1 MKTALLLVDI
11 QNDYFPHGKMELR
24 NPVEA
29 SAYARQLLQL
39 FRRKMNLFFISTCSN
54 KRWCYFFLP
63 NTEGV
68 HIHESVR
75 PLREETVI
83 LKHYP
88 NSFRE
93 TDLLEQLQRL
103 DIEHVVICGMMTHM
117 CIDATVRAAFDFG
130 FQCTVIHDAC
140 ATKDLSFKNATIP
153 AVYIHNTILASLNG
167 VYANVMSTEEFLAT
181 KTLSSVSKTEKSV
194 SCQTIDFL
202 SNCIIQEIFKM
213 NTKKYD

>member
-1 MKTALLLVDI
+1 MKSEEDKYMKTALLLVDI

-24 NPVEA
+24 NPAEA
-29 SAYARQLLQL
+29 SAYASQLLQL
-39 FRRKMNLFFISTCSN
+39 FRKKNEPIFHIQHVAIKNDAT
-54 KRWCYFFLP
+54 FFLP

-75 PLREETVI
+75 PLKEESVI

-93 TDLLEQLQRL
+93 TDLLKQLQRL
-103 DIEHVVICGMMTHM
+103 AIEHVVICGMMTHM
-117 CIDATVRAAFDFG
+117 CIDATVRAAFDFSL
-130 FQCTVIHDAC
+130 QCTVIHDAC

-181 KTLSSVSKTEKSV
+181 KKHSL
-194 SCQTIDFL
+194 Q
-202 SNCIIQEIFKM
+202 
-213 NTKKYD
+213 

>member
-11 QNDYFPHGKMELR
+11 QNDYFPNGKMELR

-29 SAYARQLLQL
+29 SEYANQLLQH
-39 FRRKMNLFFISTCSN
+39 FRTNSKPIFHIQHVAIKDDAT
-54 KRWCYFFLP
+54 FFLP

-83 LKHYP
+83 VKHYP

-93 TDLLEQLQRL
+93 TNLLEQLQRL
-103 DIEHVVICGMMTHM
+103 DIEHVVVCGMMTHM

-153 AVYIHNTILASLNG
+153 AVYIHNTILASLNNI
-167 VYANVMSTEEFLAT
+167 YAEILSTKEFVQR
-181 KTLSSVSKTEKSV
+181 KKS
-194 SCQTIDFL
+194 F
-202 SNCIIQEIFKM
+202 
-213 NTKKYD
+213 

>member
-1 MKTALLLVDI
+1 MNSEEDKYMKTALLLVDI
-11 QNDYFPHGKMELR
+11 QNDYFPNGKMELR

-29 SAYARQLLQL
+29 SEYADQLLQH
-39 FRRKMNLFFISTCSN
+39 FRIRNEPIFHIQHVAIKDSAT
-54 KRWCYFFLP
+54 FFLP

-68 HIHESVR
+68 HIHENVR
-75 PLREETVI
+75 PLREESVI

-93 TDLLEQLQRL
+93 TDLLERLQRSG
-103 DIEHVVICGMMTHM
+103 IEHVVICGMMTHM

-130 FQCTVIHDAC
+130 LHCTVIHDAC

-167 VYANVMSTEEFLAT
+167 VYANIISTEEFLAT
-181 KTLSSVSKTEKSV
+181 
-194 SCQTIDFL
+194 
-202 SNCIIQEIFKM
+202 
-213 NTKKYD
+213 

>member
-11 QNDYFPHGKMELR
+11 QNDYFPNGKMELR

-29 SAYARQLLQL
+29 SEYASELLKH
-39 FRRKMNLFFISTCSN
+39 FRMNGGPIFHIQHVAIKNDAT
-54 KRWCYFFLP
+54 FFLP

-68 HIHESVR
+68 HIHENVR

-93 TDLLEQLQRL
+93 TNLLEQLQRL
-103 DIEHVVICGMMTHM
+103 DIKHIVICGMMTHM

-130 FQCTVIHDAC
+130 FHCTVIHDAC

-167 VYANVMSTEEFLAT
+167 VYANAMSTEEFL
-181 KTLSSVSKTEKSV
+181 V
-194 SCQTIDFL
+194 
-202 SNCIIQEIFKM
+202 
-213 NTKKYD
+213 TKKHSIQ

>member
-1 MKTALLLVDI
+1 MLVSYY
-11 QNDYFPHGKMELR
+11 NSLERKRTYFSYP
-24 NPVEA
+24 
-29 SAYARQLLQL
+29 
-39 FRRKMNLFFISTCSN
+39 TCSN
-54 KRWCYFFLP
+54 KRGRYFFLP

-75 PLREETVI
+75 PLKEETVI

-103 DIEHVVICGMMTHM
+103 NIEHLVICGMMTHM

-130 FQCTVIHDAC
+130 LQCTVIHDAC

-167 VYANVMSTEEFLAT
+167 VYANVMSTEEF
-181 KTLSSVSKTEKSV
+181 
-194 SCQTIDFL
+194 
-202 SNCIIQEIFKM
+202 
-213 NTKKYD
+213 

>member
-1 MKTALLLVDI
+1 MKSEEDKCMKTALLLVDI
-11 QNDYFPHGKMELR
+11 QNDYFPNGKMELR

-29 SAYARQLLQL
+29 SEYASQLLQH
-39 FRRKMNLFFISTCSN
+39 FRIKKEPIFHIQHVAIKDTATFFQ
-54 KRWCYFFLP
+54 P

-68 HIHESVR
+68 HIHENVR

-93 TDLLEQLQRL
+93 TDLLERLQRSG
-103 DIEHVVICGMMTHM
+103 IEHVLICGMMTHM

-130 FQCTVIHDAC
+130 LHCTVIHDAC

-167 VYANVMSTEEFLAT
+167 VYANIMSTEEFLAT
-181 KTLSSVSKTEKSV
+181 
-194 SCQTIDFL
+194 
-202 SNCIIQEIFKM
+202 
-213 NTKKYD
+213 

>member
-11 QNDYFPHGKMELR
+11 QNDYFPNGKMELR

-29 SAYARQLLQL
+29 SEYANQLLQQ
-39 FRRKMNLFFISTCSN
+39 FRTNSEPIFHIQHVAIKDDAT
-54 KRWCYFFLP
+54 FFLP

-83 LKHYP
+83 VKHYP

-93 TDLLEQLQRL
+93 TNLLEQLKRFN
-103 DIEHVVICGMMTHM
+103 IEHVVVCGMMTHM

-153 AVYIHNTILASLNG
+153 AVYIHNTILASLNNI
-167 VYANVMSTEEFLAT
+167 YAEILSKKEFVQR
-181 KTLSSVSKTEKSV
+181 KKS
-194 SCQTIDFL
+194 F
-202 SNCIIQEIFKM
+202 
-213 NTKKYD
+213 

>member
-11 QNDYFPHGKMELR
+11 QNDYFPNGKMELR

-29 SAYARQLLQL
+29 SEYANQLLQH
-39 FRRKMNLFFISTCSN
+39 FRTNSEPILHIQHVAIKDGAT
-54 KRWCYFFLP
+54 FFLP

-83 LKHYP
+83 VKHYP

-93 TDLLEQLQRL
+93 TNLLEQLQRL
-103 DIEHVVICGMMTHM
+103 DIEHVVVCGMMTHM

-153 AVYIHNTILASLNG
+153 AVYIHNTILASLNNI
-167 VYANVMSTEEFLAT
+167 YAEILSTKEFVQR
-181 KTLSSVSKTEKSV
+181 KKS
-194 SCQTIDFL
+194 F
-202 SNCIIQEIFKM
+202 
-213 NTKKYD
+213 

>member
-11 QNDYFPHGKMELR
+11 QNDYFPNGKMELR

-29 SAYARQLLQL
+29 SEYANQLLQR
-39 FRRKMNLFFISTCSN
+39 FRTNSEPIFHIQHVAIKDDAT
-54 KRWCYFFLP
+54 FFLP

-83 LKHYP
+83 VKHYP

-93 TDLLEQLQRL
+93 TNLLEQLQRL
-103 DIEHVVICGMMTHM
+103 DIEHVVVCGMMTHM

-153 AVYIHNTILASLNG
+153 AVYIHNTILASLNNI
-167 VYANVMSTEEFLAT
+167 YAEILSTKEFVQR
-181 KTLSSVSKTEKSV
+181 KKS
-194 SCQTIDFL
+194 F
-202 SNCIIQEIFKM
+202 
-213 NTKKYD
+213 

>member
-1 MKTALLLVDI
+1 MNSEEDKYMKTALLLVDI
-11 QNDYFPHGKMELR
+11 QNDYFPNGKMELR

-29 SAYARQLLQL
+29 SEYADQLLQH
-39 FRRKMNLFFISTCSN
+39 FRVNNEPIFHIQHVAIKDSAT
-54 KRWCYFFLP
+54 FFLP

-68 HIHESVR
+68 HIHENVR

-93 TDLLEQLQRL
+93 TNLLEQLQRL

-130 FQCTVIHDAC
+130 FRCTVIHDAC
-140 ATKDLSFKNATIP
+140 ATKNLSFKNATIP

-167 VYANVMSTEEFLAT
+167 VYANVMSTEEFLT
-181 KTLSSVSKTEKSV
+181 T
-194 SCQTIDFL
+194 
-202 SNCIIQEIFKM
+202 
-213 NTKKYD
+213 

>member
-1 MKTALLLVDI
+1 MKSEEGEYMKTALLLVDI
-11 QNDYFPHGKMELR
+11 QNDYFPNGKMELR

-29 SAYARQLLQL
+29 SEYASELLKH
-39 FRRKMNLFFISTCSN
+39 FRMNGGPIFHIQHVAIKNDAT
-54 KRWCYFFLP
+54 FFLP

-68 HIHESVR
+68 HIHENVR

-93 TDLLEQLQRL
+93 TNLLEQLQHL
-103 DIEHVVICGMMTHM
+103 DIEHIVICGMMTHM

-130 FQCTVIHDAC
+130 FHCTVIHDAC

-167 VYANVMSTEEFLAT
+167 VYANAMSTEEFL
-181 KTLSSVSKTEKSV
+181 V
-194 SCQTIDFL
+194 
-202 SNCIIQEIFKM
+202 
-213 NTKKYD
+213 TKKHSIQ